1 MMLWKVLAIFTNAPF
16 RYTTIYIIM
25 LQTKTIG
32 YILFDLDNTLY
43 SARYGLEK
51 AVSRRVNEYIAAFL
65 KLPLEEAMALRREGI
80 GGYGT
85 TLEWLL
91 AEKGFDPR
99 KADGYFS
106 FIHPEDE
113 ADALSPDPELASFL
127 SSLDLP
133 VAVMTNSPMEHA
145 VRIVKK
151 LGIETFFTSI
161 FDIRFHRLKGKPH
174 AEAFNRVLD
183 ALGTRAEHCLFVDDG
198 RTYVEGYRALG
209 GFGVLYD
216 ELDEHPEFPGPRI
229 RAITEVAGLLAV

>member
-1 MMLWKVLAIFTNAPF
+1 
-16 RYTTIYIIM
+16 M

-43 SARYGLEK
+43 SAGSGLEK
-51 AVSRRVNEYIAAFL
+51 AVSRRVNEYIASFL
-65 KLPLEEAMALRREGI
+65 KLSVEEARTLRREGI
-80 GGYGT
+80 AAGGYGT
-85 TLEWLL
+85 TLEWLM

-99 KADGYFS
+99 AVDGYFS

-127 SSLDLP
+127 ASLGVP
-133 VAVMTNSPMEHA
+133 AAIMTNSPMKHA
-145 VRIVKK
+145 LRIVKK

-161 FDIRFHRLKGKPH
+161 FDIRFHGLKGKPR

-183 ALGTRAEHCLFVDDG
+183 TLGIKAEHCLFVDDG
-198 RTYVEGYRALG
+198 RAYVEGYRALG
-209 GFGVLYD
+209 GVGVLYD

-229 RAITEVAGLLAV
+229 RALGEITGLIR